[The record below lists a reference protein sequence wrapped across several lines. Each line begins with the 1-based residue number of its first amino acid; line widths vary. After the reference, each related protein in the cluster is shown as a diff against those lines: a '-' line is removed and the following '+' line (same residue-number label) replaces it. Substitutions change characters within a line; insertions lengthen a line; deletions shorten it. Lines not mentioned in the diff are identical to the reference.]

1 VNGRH
6 AKRGAA
12 LLEVEAVSARYGHVV
27 ALSDVS
33 LGVRAGEV
41 VAVLGPNG
49 AGKSTLVRCVA
60 GVHRDLDGTMRLGGT
75 ELRPGLA
82 RQRRQLGLSAVGD
95 RRDLVASLTVH
106 RYLGLLL
113 DHDGVDAAFALFP
126 RLAALTDRRCGL
138 LSGGES
144 QMLAL
149 ARALAAKPKAVVID
163 EISQGLAPIALQG
176 LLPAVRAAADDGAA
190 VLLVEQYAHAAA
202 VVADRVVML
211 EHGRTTYDGPVAGAP
226 LDEAYLAPSASAGP
240 APTPILTDV
249 TVGLLPVQRR
259 ALAARAVAEGRHSGD
274 LVRDAL
280 DSYLA
285 HPAAS
290 TRGQGRR

>member
-1 VNGRH
+1 V
-6 AKRGAA
+6 KRGSP
-12 LLEVEAVSARYGHVV
+12 LLEVQDVTARYGHVA
-27 ALSDVS
+27 ALSRVS
-33 LGVRAGEV
+33 LGVRPGEV

-49 AGKSTLVRCVA
+49 AGKSTLVRCIA
-60 GVHRDLDGTMRLGGT
+60 GVHRDLDGAIRLGDT
-75 ELRPGLA
+75 ELRPGVA

-95 RRDLVASLTVH
+95 RRDLVASLTVR
-106 RYLGLLL
+106 RYLGLLV
-113 DHDGVDAAFALFP
+113 DDAGVERAFALFP
-126 RLAALTDRRCGL
+126 KLAGLTDRRCGL

-202 VVADRVVML
+202 VVADRVVVL
-211 EHGRTTYDGPVAGAP
+211 EHGRTTYDGPVNGAP
-226 LDEAYLAPSASAGP
+226 LDQAYLAPSASAGP
-240 APTPILTDV
+240 PPTPILTDV
-249 TVGLLPVQRR
+249 TIGLLPVQRR
-259 ALAARAVAEGRHSGD
+259 ALAARAAAEGRHGGD

-285 HPAAS
+285 HPARSNRAK
-290 TRGQGRR
+290 GRRP